1 LTTFLNQAIISVRV
15 SGDIPVQSVYLPLI
29 SLFFFLSIFY
39 TFLSFIWFIAAE
51 QLKTRKYAPKF
62 IQNLASKIK
71 NRNLVTFFKESKDDK
86 QVEIET
92 TINYLNNFACFIMV
106 MIMFTSYLTIWLIIS
121 AK

>member
-1 LTTFLNQAIISVRV
+1 MTTFLNQAIISVRV